1 MPSINF
7 DSAKEVEWADISVMF
22 GGAEIAKLTGIAY
35 KAKKDKVALHAQGD
49 SPISIQ
55 GGNRTYEGT
64 LKVLKGAVD
73 AMNAAAVSAGGKDLL
88 DIQTDIVVTYKPAGT
103 RPVQTDTLVGVEI
116 TEFQKGMEQG
126 AKSMPVSLP
135 FVYLKQY

>member
-1 MPSINF
+1 
-7 DSAKEVEWADISVMF
+7 
-22 GGAEIAKLTGIAY
+22 
-35 KAKKDKVALHAQGD
+35 
-49 SPISIQ
+49 
-55 GGNRTYEGT
+55 
-64 LKVLKGAVD
+64 
-73 AMNAAAVSAGGKDLL
+73 MNAAAVSAGGKDLL